1 MIKKW
6 SPTRGAHDT
15 RGYEIPSTLV
25 RGAEPRTESRSLAGR
40 TYGSLVRGL
49 ISIYFSRKNFFKGS
63 AVLAFTALL
72 SNLLGLL
79 RDRLLAHSFGASRVL
94 DAYNAAFVVPNLLLN
109 IFVAGAL
116 AAAFVPIFTELTTK
130 NEKEKS
136 LEFTNSVLNSS
147 LLVILVTG
155 LIVFIFAPQLSKFIV
170 PGFDAASK
178 ALFVKLMR
186 LLLLSPL
193 IFAASNTFGSIL
205 VSEERFFWYGISPI
219 LYNIGIVAGTV
230 FGVGRYGIYGVIA
243 GVIAGALLHLV
254 SRIIGTGAYYLRYRP
269 EIKIGEHFKKYLRI
283 MLPKMAGQPIEQIMF
298 LGFTIIA
305 STIGTGA
312 IVALNFANNFQTVPV
327 AIIGITFALTAFPVL
342 SRIAARNNSKKE
354 FAAEMIFTIKAILLT
369 TIPVA
374 AFMYFLRR
382 PIIALL
388 LGGGMFDKAAIEL
401 TAATL
406 GVFTLSIA
414 TESVNH
420 LLARAFYALKNSII
434 PTLIALGGLVIT
446 LASGYFFAKT
456 LGIKGLA
463 LGFFLGSVFKILFH
477 LIFLKTQTKKAFVEK
492 DLLTEAVI
500 E

>member
-1 MIKKW
+1 MIKK
-6 SPTRGAHDT
+6 
-15 RGYEIPSTLV
+15 
-25 RGAEPRTESRSLAGR
+25 
-40 TYGSLVRGL
+40 L
-49 ISIYFSRKNFFKGS
+49 ISLYFNRKTFFRGS
-63 AVLAFTALL
+63 AVLALTALL

-79 RDRLLAHSFGASRVL
+79 RDRLLAHSFGASSAL

-147 LLVILVTG
+147 LLVVLVTG
-155 LIVFIFAPQLSKFIV
+155 LIVFIFAPQLSNYIV
-170 PGFDAASK
+170 PGFDPASK
-178 ALFVKLMR
+178 VLFVKLMR

-205 VSEERFFWYGISPI
+205 VSEEKFFWYGISPV
-219 LYNIGIVAGTV
+219 LYNIGIIAGTV
-230 FGVGRYGIYGVIA
+230 FGVQRYGIYGVIA

-254 SRIIGTGAYYLRYRP
+254 SRIIGTSAYYLRYRP

-283 MLPKMAGQPIEQIMF
+283 MLPKMAGQPIEQITF

-342 SRIAARNNSKKE
+342 SRIAANNNKKE
-354 FAAEMIFTIKAILLT
+354 FAAETIFTVKAILFT

-374 AFMYFLRR
+374 ILMYLLRR

-420 LLARAFYALKNSII
+420 LLARAFYALKNSVI

-446 LASGYFFAKT
+446 LTSGYFFAKT
-456 LGIKGLA
+456 MGIKGLA

-477 LIFLKTQTKKAFVEK
+477 LIFLKTQTKKVLGDGE
-492 DLLTEAVI
+492 LLNPVI
-500 E
+500 AGE

>member
-1 MIKKW
+1 MIK
-6 SPTRGAHDT
+6 R
-15 RGYEIPSTLV
+15 
-25 RGAEPRTESRSLAGR
+25 
-40 TYGSLVRGL
+40 L
-49 ISIYFSRKNFFKGS
+49 ISIYFNRKTFFRGS

-116 AAAFVPIFTELTTK
+116 AAAFVPIFTELATK

-147 LLVILVTG
+147 LLVVLVAG
-155 LIVFIFAPQLSKFIV
+155 LIVFIFAPQLSNFIV
-170 PGFDAASK
+170 PGFDPASK
-178 ALFVKLMR
+178 IFFVKLTR

-205 VSEERFFWYGISPI
+205 VSKERFFWYGISPV
-219 LYNIGIVAGTV
+219 LYNIGIIAGTF
-230 FGVGRYGIYGVIA
+230 FGAQRYGIYGVIA
-243 GVIAGALLHLV
+243 GVIAGALFHLI
-254 SRIIGTGAYYLRYRP
+254 SRLIGTGAYYLRYRP

-298 LGFTIIA
+298 LGFTVIA
-305 STIGTGA
+305 STAGAGA

-342 SRIAARNNSKKE
+342 SRMAAKNSKKE
-354 FAAEMIFTIKAILLT
+354 FVAETIFTVKAILLA

-374 AFMYFLRR
+374 ALMYFLRR
-382 PIIALL
+382 PIISLL

-420 LLARAFYALKNSII
+420 LLARAFYALKNSAI
-434 PTLIALGGLVIT
+434 PTLIALGGLIIT
-446 LASGYFFAKT
+446 LVPGYFFAKT
-456 LGIKGLA
+456 MGVKGLA
-463 LGFFLGSVFKILFH
+463 LGFFLGSIFKIILHVSLLRGQAGKTFNPKEE
-477 LIFLKTQTKKAFVEK
+477 LISAI
-492 DLLTEAVI
+492 TEHD
-500 E
+500 

>member
-1 MIKKW
+1 M
-6 SPTRGAHDT
+6 
-15 RGYEIPSTLV
+15 
-25 RGAEPRTESRSLAGR
+25 
-40 TYGSLVRGL
+40 
-49 ISIYFSRKNFFKGS
+49 
-63 AVLAFTALL
+63 LAFTALL

-79 RDRLLAHSFGASRVL
+79 RDRLLAHSFGASRAL

-116 AAAFVPIFTELTTK
+116 AAAFVPIFTELTAK

-147 LLVILVTG
+147 LLIILVTG
-155 LIVFIFAPQLSKFIV
+155 LIVFIFAPQISNFVV
-170 PGFDAASK
+170 PGFDVASK

-205 VSEERFFWYGISPI
+205 VSEERFFWYGVSPV
-219 LYNIGIVAGTV
+219 LYNIGIIAGTI

-254 SRIIGTGAYYLRYRP
+254 SRIIGLARLGFAKQNLGGYRP

-312 IVALNFANNFQTVPV
+312 IVVLNFANNFQTVPV

-342 SRIAARNNSKKE
+342 SRIAAHNGKKE
-354 FAAEMIFTIKAILLT
+354 FAAEMIFTVKAILIT

-374 AFMYFLRR
+374 VLMYLLRR
-382 PIIALL
+382 PIIAIL

-420 LLARAFYALKNSII
+420 LLARAFYALKNSVI

-446 LASGYFFAKT
+446 LVSGYFFAKT
-456 LGIKGLA
+456 MGIKGLA
-463 LGFFLGSVFKILFH
+463 LGFFLGSIFKILFH
-477 LIFLKTQTKKAFVEK
+477 LVFLKTQTKKAFVEK